1 MLRQLAQELADL
13 APRLFLALAAIM
25 ATLVSV
31 KVVNIYL
38 RRLLR
43 FSRVDEAVERF
54 AGGRPPILLSSVIV
68 GAADLGLGFI
78 GIYLVLDLLLPPD
91 VMGRVDSAALYA
103 ARVLSVLAMI
113 GFVLLAFNMLMSR
126 IRLETKLKSYMTFI
140 SFLLATALLI
150 DVVALSDPV
159 KQALVSGLAIGI
171 GLSIAVFAAW
181 FFFSDYIERYV
192 RAVEDG
198 LTGPGRSE
206 APNEASATMPEQKRP
221 HNGVK
226 G

>member
-1 MLRQLAQELADL
+1 MVIEDVLRQLAQELADL
-13 APRLFLALAAIM
+13 APRLFLALMAIM

-31 KVVNIYL
+31 KLVNIYL
-38 RRLLR
+38 RRLLG
-43 FSRVDEAVERF
+43 FSKIDEAVERF
-54 AGGRPPILLSSVIV
+54 VGGRPPILLSSVIV

-78 GIYLVLDLLLPPD
+78 GVYLAMSLLLPPD

-113 GFVLLAFNMLMSR
+113 GFILLAFNMLMSR
-126 IRLETKLKSYMTFI
+126 IRLEMKLKSYMTFI

-150 DVVALSDPV
+150 DVAALSDPV

-192 RAVEDG
+192 RAVEER
-198 LTGPGRSE
+198 LTGPERGE
-206 APNEASATMPEQKRP
+206 GPE
-221 HNGVK
+221 
-226 G
+226 